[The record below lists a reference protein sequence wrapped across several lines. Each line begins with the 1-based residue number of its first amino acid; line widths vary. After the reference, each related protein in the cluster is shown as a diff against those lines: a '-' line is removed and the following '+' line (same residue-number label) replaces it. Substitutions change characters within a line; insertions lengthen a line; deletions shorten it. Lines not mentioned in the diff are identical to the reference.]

1 MNRFTFRLPV
11 PLWRPDEP
19 AGGGG
24 AGGGADTVAAGGG
37 ADTVAAGGG
46 ADTVAAGGGADTV
59 EGGGASARVAAPNN
73 AMAKEGGADGKGAG
87 DWPADWRERMATGA
101 DGKVDA
107 KLLERFKRH
116 DSPLSVGKGYLAADA
131 KINSGKV
138 TIDEPMPDPAKDADG
153 AKAWREARG
162 IPPEASGYTLPDD
175 LTKILL
181 DEDKPVLAAFYAD
194 AHKAGIP
201 QQHVA
206 PMVGWYL
213 NMQEAQATER
223 NALDKTQS
231 DEVEETLRAEWG
243 SDFKPNRTIAKTYAD
258 EVVPGLFNA
267 RLPDG
272 RMVGN
277 SPEMVRGLAQL
288 GRLHY
293 GDVSF
298 AGGEQATAS
307 ENRMAELKKIM
318 DTDID
323 KWNASPDLRSEYGKL
338 LEASSKRPGRA

>member
-24 AGGGADTVAAGGG
+24 GGGGGADTVAAGGG

-59 EGGGASARVAAPNN
+59 EGGAASARVAAPAN
-73 AMAKEGGADGKGAG
+73 ALTKEGGADGKGAG
-87 DWPADWRERMATGA
+87 DWPDDWRERAIKAAGA
-101 DGKVDA
+101 DEKVI
-107 KLLERFKRH
+107 ERLKRM
-116 DSPLSVGKGYLAADA
+116 DSPGALLKSFLEAD
-131 KINSGKV
+131 KRINSGKPAA
-138 TIDEPMPDPAKDADG
+138 DEPMPDPAKDADG
-153 AKAWREARG
+153 AKSWRAARG
-162 IPPEASGYTLPDD
+162 IPAEASGYTLPDD
-175 LTKILL
+175 LTKVLI

-201 QQHVA
+201 QQFVA

-213 NMQEAQATER
+213 GMQEAQATER
-223 NALDKTQS
+223 NANDKVHADQ
-231 DEVEETLRAEWG
+231 VEETLRAEWG

-277 SPEMVRGLAQL
+277 TPEFVRGLAQL